1 MSSGLLALLAF
12 TPILLARVLLIGL
25 AIVTAAAPKGFL
37 IPKRTWDF
45 ADSKDWPSE
54 WLGSIEMK
62 LDDMVAKPMSG
73 FRAWVPYVLVG
84 VVLVLSR
91 TVDPIK
97 QAFTSVGVSFS
108 NVLGEAGSNTVS
120 NMMFS
125 QFQFGVA
132 ESLGLSTALMVA
144 VQAVGAAA
152 GNMVAIH
159 NVVAASAT
167 VGLLGREGQTLRKTV
182 WPTLYYLVMT
192 GSIALLA
199 AYGLGLTDPLLN

>member
-1 MSSGLLALLAF
+1 MATWAADAVGGIYPLLAPTVGALGAF
-12 TPILLARVLLIGL
+12 L
-25 AIVTAAAPKGFL
+25 
-37 IPKRTWDF
+37 
-45 ADSKDWPSE
+45 
-54 WLGSIEMK
+54 
-62 LDDMVAKPMSG
+62 
-73 FRAWVPYVLVG
+73 
-84 VVLVLSR
+84 
-91 TVDPIK
+91 
-97 QAFTSVGVSFS
+97 
-108 NVLGEAGSNTVS
+108 AGSNTVS